1 MNFTPSI
8 IKRLYANLQAY
19 GGIER
24 TDFWDL
30 SDHEFNGFVTTLWW
44 GRKLP

>member
-8 IKRLYANLQAY
+8 IKRLYANPQAY

-30 SDHEFNGFVTTLWW
+30 SDPEFNGFVTTLWW
-44 GRKLP
+44 GRKIP